1 MKLNKRWSKLTRWAG
16 TGALSLA
23 LLLGYVLPVHG
34 QTSVAPAISSWSVTT
49 LNEGEKYG
57 IFPLAWYEDDSFQQ
71 SIPAEKFLTL
81 MEGTAKKLDLL
92 GLKKKNASLSTP
104 TDKVITREAVITSLY
119 KLLANYE
126 LPAAF
131 EMTGDNPIDY
141 MKKKGLVKGTS
152 AGLELNQPS
161 TVEQATVMASRLVEF
176 AYDTVGGGAE
186 GLMWKVT
193 NGKNTMYLLGSI
205 HMGIADMYPMQK
217 DIREAYEASDELWVE
232 ADIINGD
239 NDYLTQKMVYAD
251 GTTLKDHVSAETY
264 QKVQNLLAK
273 LQLPANSF
281 DAYKPF
287 AISLSVPTLG
297 YVDSDTDVQFAMLTG
312 IDRYFLT
319 KAMLDEKPIKELEGI
334 KLQADLLSDVPAEQ
348 QEKELNI
355 ILDSAMTEKGL
366 EEGTNLLKDMQ
377 TEWVEGDLNGFTQ
390 IMTTHGDFGEGDVN
404 QRLLGERDKNMAIKL
419 AEVLEK
425 KGETTSFV
433 VVGAAHFSMKGMVI
447 DHLKA
452 KGYHVQQLQ

>member
-34 QTSVAPAISSWSVTT
+34 QTPEVLPISPWSVTT

-57 IFPLAWYEDDSFQQ
+57 IFPLGWYQESSFQQ
-71 SIPAEKFLTL
+71 SIPADKFITL

-92 GLKKKNASLSTP
+92 GLKKKNASLSFP
-104 TDKVITREAVITSLY
+104 TDKVITREAVTTSMY

-152 AGLELNQPS
+152 AGLELKQPS

-217 DIREAYEASDELWVE
+217 DIREAYEKSDELWVE

-239 NDYLTQKMVYAD
+239 TDYMTQQMVYTD

-264 QKVQNLLAK
+264 QKVQKLLAK

-287 AISLSVPTLG
+287 AVSLSVPTLG
-297 YVDSDTDVQFAMLTG
+297 YVDGETDVQFAMLSG

-319 KAMLDEKPIKELEGI
+319 KAMLDEKPINELEGI
-334 KLQADLLSDVPAEQ
+334 KLQADLLSGVPAEQ
-348 QEKELNI
+348 QETELNI
-355 ILDSAMTEKGL
+355 MLDSVMAEKGL
-366 EEGTNLLKDMQ
+366 DESTKLLKDMQ
-377 TEWVEGDLNGFTQ
+377 TEWVEGDLDGFTQ
-390 IMTTHGDFGEGDVN
+390 IMTTHGDFGEGEVN

-425 KGETTSFV
+425 EGETTSFV

-447 DHLKA
+447 DHLRA
-452 KGYHVQQLQ
+452 KGYDVQQLK